1 MFQLIKCR
9 VLQLVRDK
17 GDMFWALAFPLLLA
31 TLMYMAFG
39 ETFSGSEIIDIIPVA
54 IVVEEE
60 NTLSDSFK
68 SFAEE
73 MDDVLEVSYM
83 DEEEA
88 LKALEQKDVKGI
100 FYTGGKH
107 SLTVTESDLDTSI
120 LQSLLDSYVKN
131 EAMILEIAQN
141 HPENLEKALASLNNY
156 QSSTQEVTVSGRTYD
171 TSLSYFFAVIAMA
184 SLYGCFL
191 GIRCPI
197 DMQANLSALG
207 ARRSVTPTHR
217 LKLVIAD
224 MLATFAVHFANVM
237 ILLLYMKYV
246 LRLDFGDRMGG
257 MILVCLVG
265 SMIGVALGMFVGS
278 IGRITEGIKIGL
290 ILAVSMVC
298 SFLSGLMVTNMK
310 DIIEQKAPIINR
322 INPAALISDA
332 FYCLNVY
339 DDMGRYFRNLI
350 LLVIISILLIGG
362 SFLMVRRERYDSI

>member
-88 LKALEQKDVKGI
+88 LKALEQKEVKGI

-350 LLVIISILLIGG
+350 LLVIISILLISG

>member
-191 GIRCPI
+191 GILCPI